1 MTNRFEDLWS
11 SAADDGASSL
21 VGVYTSRQPDLGAEV
36 DHLLDAWLR
45 ERTVRIE
52 YSLVLEQVQR
62 VIAGLLAESEI
73 TPRRRREASRLIR
86 AIRVVQKED
95 PGEY

>member
-11 SAADDGASSL
+11 SAADDGASSP
-21 VGVYTSRQPDLGAEV
+21 VGVYTSQPDLGAEV

-62 VIAGLLAESEI
+62 VIAGLLTESEI
-73 TPRRRREASRLIR
+73 NPRRRREASRLIR
-86 AIRVVQKED
+86 AIRVVQKEA
-95 PGEY
+95 PGED